1 MSKDPLI
8 LLLTAFSNLM
18 VAVNSCVN
26 FFVYIKKDFRS
37 IVVFVFV
44 SNIHEIFI
52 LIDSNVN

>member
-26 FFVYIKKDFRS
+26 FFVYVKKDIRS
-37 IVVFVFV
+37 IVFG
-44 SNIHEIFI
+44 I
-52 LIDSNVN
+52 L